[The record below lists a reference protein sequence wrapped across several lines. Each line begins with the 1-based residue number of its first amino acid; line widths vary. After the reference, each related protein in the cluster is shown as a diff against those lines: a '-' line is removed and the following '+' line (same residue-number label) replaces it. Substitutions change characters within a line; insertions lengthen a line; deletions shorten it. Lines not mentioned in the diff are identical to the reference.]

1 MRIVLSSDSLTP
13 HLGSTS
19 SPSGAWEL
27 GEAMGLRSTR
37 LFAVTSTS
45 MEEESGYVLYFALT
59 VLTVWE
65 EGFLLLLAVVG
76 CT

>member
-1 MRIVLSSDSLTP
+1 
-13 HLGSTS
+13 
-19 SPSGAWEL
+19 
-27 GEAMGLRSTR
+27 MGLRSTR

-65 EGFLLLLAVVG
+65 EGSCCCWLLSVAHDQPELIGSASRYHDVG
-76 CT
+76 DTLTTSAACV